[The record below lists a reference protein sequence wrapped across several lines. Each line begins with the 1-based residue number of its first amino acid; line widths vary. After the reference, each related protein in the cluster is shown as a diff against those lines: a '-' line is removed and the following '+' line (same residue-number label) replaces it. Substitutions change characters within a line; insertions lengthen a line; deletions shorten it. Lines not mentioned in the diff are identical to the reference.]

1 MLVHL
6 LVPINKRRNVC
17 GVCVRACVGC
27 VCVGAGVCARECL
40 CVVCAWV
47 CKCILVVC
55 ACVCECMHV
64 GMHACAVCMCV
75 MHIYKNKYLFANSLL
90 CYWRLEGSWS
100 AARDSGVN
108 CFMLDA
114 LLETGWLVLQM
125 VEERRT
131 VRDSSGREETT
142 VTRRMGDKSHT
153 VSTIRDEQGHVVKK
167 ETFNNVDKGEITP
180 LYPYDIGIFCTL

>member
-1 MLVHL
+1 
-6 LVPINKRRNVC
+6 
-17 GVCVRACVGC
+17 
-27 VCVGAGVCARECL
+27 
-40 CVVCAWV
+40 
-47 CKCILVVC
+47 
-55 ACVCECMHV
+55 
-64 GMHACAVCMCV
+64 
-75 MHIYKNKYLFANSLL
+75 
-90 CYWRLEGSWS
+90 
-100 AARDSGVN
+100 
-108 CFMLDA
+108 MLDA